1 MKTLAILMLVALPF
15 VSVGCK
21 SISVDPQVAEEAI
34 LQISTNAMNLGLV
47 ILSKDQASWE
57 KVKANCVIAQDII
70 ATAILPFI
78 AGTPLDKLTVAAVN
92 EAILKYGD
100 KIDPTLKA
108 IIQLAVDEVT
118 HLVQFPPN
126 PTDKLTADQRMLIIS
141 LFQGI
146 NNGIKQ
152 FLIWGGPTAKTAPKA
167 VNKVTLK

>member
-21 SISVDPQVAEEAI
+21 SISIDPQVAEEAI
-34 LQISTNAMNLGLV
+34 LQISSNTVNLGLV
-47 ILSKDQASWE
+47 VLSKDVASWE
-57 KVKANCVIAQDII
+57 KVRKYSATAQDTIS
-70 ATAILPFI
+70 TAILPFI

-92 EAILKYGD
+92 EAILKLGD

-126 PTDKLTADQRMLIIS
+126 PTDKLTADQRMMLLS
-141 LFQGI
+141 LFQGV

-152 FLIWGGPTAKTAPKA
+152 FLIWGGPAVKAAPAA
-167 VNKVTLK
+167 VNKINLK